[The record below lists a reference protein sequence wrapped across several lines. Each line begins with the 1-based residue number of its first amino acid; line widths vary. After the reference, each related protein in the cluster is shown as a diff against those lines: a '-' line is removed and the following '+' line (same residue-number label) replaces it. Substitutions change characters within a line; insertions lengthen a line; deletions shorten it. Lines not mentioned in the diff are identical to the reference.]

1 MKALLSIDVEDW
13 FQVENLKQA
22 ISKDSWEHNLSRV
35 ERNIELILNLLKE
48 RNTKATFFVLGWIA
62 ERHPELIKK
71 IFNEGH
77 EIGCHG
83 YNHDLLS
90 NLTHENFHQDLLKA
104 KNVLED
110 ITGENIIGYRAPS
123 FSITDW
129 AIDIICNLGFKYDSS
144 YFPISAHKRYGKLK
158 NIKPQKSSLFEIK
171 NNFYQVMLSYV
182 EFGKIKLPWAG
193 GLYFRAIPYSIFKSG
208 IKNILSN
215 KDYYLFYIHPWEFDP
230 EQPRIKNI
238 KLNYRLRHYT
248 NLNKT
253 EDKFKKL
260 IRDFSF
266 CPIKDIIPETSEN
279 IKK

>member
-1 MKALLSIDVEDW
+1 VKALLSIDVEDW

-22 ISKDSWEHNLSRV
+22 ISRDSWEHNLSRV
-35 ERNIELILNLLKE
+35 ERNIELILKLLNEK
-48 RNTKATFFVLGWIA
+48 NTKATFFVLGWIA
-62 ERHPELIKK
+62 ERHPDLIKK

-90 NLTHENFHQDLLKA
+90 NLSQDNFYKDIAKA
-104 KNVLED
+104 KNILED
-110 ITGENIIGYRAPS
+110 ITGESIIGYRAPS
-123 FSITDW
+123 FSITEW
-129 AIDIICNLGFKYDSS
+129 AIDIISTLGFRYDSS

-158 NIKPQKSSLFEIK
+158 NIKSQKSPLFEIK

-182 EFGKIKLPWAG
+182 ELGKIKLPWAG

-253 EDKFKKL
+253 EGKFKKL
-260 IRDFSF
+260 ISDFSF
-266 CPIKDIIPETSEN
+266 CPIKDIIPPKSRN